1 MKELARHI
9 EVLLLEND
17 CVIVPGLGGFIAHN
31 KSAEFKDSANV
42 FCPPLRTIGFNP
54 QLTINDGLL
63 AQSYMQAYDTDF
75 PDASRKIESVVSQ
88 IKESLYKNGQAELD
102 NIGTLYYTMAG
113 VYGFEPYQ
121 SAFFSPS
128 LYGLGSFSISPL
140 SDLKPVKETVVE
152 PRIMIE
158 TVPAATNDYEGSKQK
173 TNQRHIIKH
182 MVEHAVGIAAAII
195 LFFILSVPVENTYL
209 DNSSYASLGAE
220 TMLDAI
226 RGKSMT
232 TASLEASNNSSVE
245 LLTSDIEQ
253 SNITSRRNNVNT
265 LRPVA
270 VRNVKVEKVES
281 ESQKEVKVSPIAVK
295 KEKTKPEV
303 VKAETK
309 KSKEVQSNSTQN
321 KGLFIIVAS
330 LQTMQDAEKELDKFK
345 KQGYD
350 EATILTSDNRFRIA
364 LYRYTDKSKAYEKI
378 NELRKDEQFKTA
390 WLLNKS
396 K

>member
-31 KSAEFKDSANV
+31 KAAEFKDSANV
-42 FCPPLRTIGFNP
+42 FCPPVRTIGFNP
-54 QLTINDGLL
+54 QLIINDGLL

-88 IKESLYKNGQAELD
+88 IKDSLYKNGQAELE

-121 SAFFSPS
+121 NAFFSPS

-140 SDLKPVKETVVE
+140 SELKSVKETTVE

-158 TVPAATNDYEGSKQK
+158 TVSSCEEDRKEKAK
-173 TNQRHIIKH
+173 QRHIIKR
-182 MVEHAVGIAAAII
+182 MAEHAVGIAAAVI
-195 LFFILSVPVENTYL
+195 LFFVLSVPVENTYL

-226 RGKSMT
+226 RSKSMAT
-232 TASLEASNNSSVE
+232 TSLETKDIKQNNA
-245 LLTSDIEQ
+245 T
-253 SNITSRRNNVNT
+253 NRRNNVNT

-270 VRNVKVEKVES
+270 VKSVKVEKTEPKAS
-281 ESQKEVKVSPIAVK
+281 KEVKVLPAVAK
-295 KEKTKPEV
+295 KEVIKAES

-309 KSKEVQSNSTQN
+309 STKEVQKSKSSQN
-321 KGLFIIVAS
+321 KGMFIIVAS
-330 LQTMQDAEKELDKFK
+330 LPTMQDAEKELAKFK
-345 KQGYD
+345 KQGYE
-350 EATILTSDNRFRIA
+350 EATILTSDNRYRIA
-364 LYRYTDKSKAYEKI
+364 LYSYTDKSKAYEKI

>member
-31 KSAEFKDSANV
+31 KAAEFKDSANV
-42 FCPPLRTIGFNP
+42 FCPPVRTIGFNP
-54 QLTINDGLL
+54 QLIINDGLL

-88 IKESLYKNGQAELD
+88 IKDSLYKNGQAELE

-121 SAFFSPS
+121 NAFFSPS

-140 SDLKPVKETVVE
+140 SELKPVKETTVE

-158 TVPAATNDYEGSKQK
+158 TVSSCEEDRKEKAK
-173 TNQRHIIKH
+173 QRHIIKR
-182 MVEHAVGIAAAII
+182 MAEHAVGIAAAVI
-195 LFFILSVPVENTYL
+195 LFFVLSVPVENTYL

-226 RGKSMT
+226 RSKSMAT
-232 TASLEASNNSSVE
+232 TSLETKDIKQNNV
-245 LLTSDIEQ
+245 T
-253 SNITSRRNNVNT
+253 NRRNNVNT

-270 VRNVKVEKVES
+270 VKSVKVEKAEPKAS
-281 ESQKEVKVSPIAVK
+281 KEVKVLPAVAK
-295 KEKTKPEV
+295 KEVIKAES

-309 KSKEVQSNSTQN
+309 STKEVQKSKSSQN
-321 KGLFIIVAS
+321 KGMFIIVAS
-330 LQTMQDAEKELDKFK
+330 LPTMQDAEKELAKFK
-345 KQGYD
+345 KQGYE
-350 EATILTSDNRFRIA
+350 EATILTSDNRYRIA
-364 LYRYTDKSKAYEKI
+364 LYRYTDKAKAYEKI

>member
-31 KSAEFKDSANV
+31 KAAEFKDSANV
-42 FCPPLRTIGFNP
+42 FCPPVRTIGFNP
-54 QLTINDGLL
+54 QLIINDGLL

-88 IKESLYKNGQAELD
+88 IKDSLYKNGQAELE

-121 SAFFSPS
+121 NAFFSPS

-140 SDLKPVKETVVE
+140 SELKPVKETTVE
-152 PRIMIE
+152 PRIIIE
-158 TVPAATNDYEGSKQK
+158 TVPSCEEDSKEK
-173 TNQRHIIKH
+173 AKQRHIIKR
-182 MVEHAVGIAAAII
+182 MAEHAVGIAAAVI
-195 LFFILSVPVENTYL
+195 LFFVLSVPVENTYL

-226 RGKSMT
+226 RSKSMAT
-232 TASLEASNNSSVE
+232 TSLETKDIKQNNA
-245 LLTSDIEQ
+245 T
-253 SNITSRRNNVNT
+253 NRRNNVNT

-270 VRNVKVEKVES
+270 VKSVKVEKAEPKAS
-281 ESQKEVKVSPIAVK
+281 KEVKALPAVAK
-295 KEKTKPEV
+295 KEVVKTEA

-309 KSKEVQSNSTQN
+309 GTKEVQKSNSAQN
-321 KGLFIIVAS
+321 KGLFVIVSS
-330 LQTMQDAEKELDKFK
+330 LQTMQDAEKELAKFK
-345 KQGYD
+345 KQGYE
-350 EATILTSDNRFRIA
+350 EATILTSDNRYRIA
-364 LYRYTDKSKAYEKI
+364 LYRYTDKAKAYEKI

>member
-31 KSAEFKDSANV
+31 KAAEFKDSANV
-42 FCPPLRTIGFNP
+42 FCPPVRTIGFNP
-54 QLTINDGLL
+54 QLIINDGLL

-88 IKESLYKNGQAELD
+88 IKDSLYKNGQAELE

-121 SAFFSPS
+121 NAFFSPS

-140 SDLKPVKETVVE
+140 SELKPVKETTVE

-158 TVPAATNDYEGSKQK
+158 TVSSCEEDRKEKAK
-173 TNQRHIIKH
+173 QRHIIKR
-182 MVEHAVGIAAAII
+182 MAEHAVGIAAAVI
-195 LFFILSVPVENTYL
+195 LFFVLSVPVENTYL

-226 RGKSMT
+226 RSKSMAT
-232 TASLEASNNSSVE
+232 TSLETKDIKQNNA
-245 LLTSDIEQ
+245 T
-253 SNITSRRNNVNT
+253 NRRNNVNT

-270 VRNVKVEKVES
+270 VKSVKVEKAEPKAS
-281 ESQKEVKVSPIAVK
+281 KEVKALPAVAK
-295 KEKTKPEV
+295 KEVIKAES

-309 KSKEVQSNSTQN
+309 STKEVQKSNTVQN
-321 KGLFIIVAS
+321 KGLFVIVAS
-330 LQTMQDAEKELDKFK
+330 LQTMQDAEKELAKFK
-345 KQGYD
+345 KQGYN
-350 EATILTSDNRFRIA
+350 EATILASDNRYRIA
-364 LYRYTDKSKAYEKI
+364 LYRYTDKAKAYEKI

>member
-31 KSAEFKDSANV
+31 KAAEFKDSANV
-42 FCPPLRTIGFNP
+42 FCPPVRTIGFNP
-54 QLTINDGLL
+54 QLIINDGLL

-88 IKESLYKNGQAELD
+88 IKDSLYKNGQAELE

-121 SAFFSPS
+121 NAFFSPS

-140 SDLKPVKETVVE
+140 SELKPVKETTVE

-158 TVPAATNDYEGSKQK
+158 TVSSCEEDRKEKAK
-173 TNQRHIIKH
+173 QRHIIKR
-182 MVEHAVGIAAAII
+182 MAEHAVGIAAAVI
-195 LFFILSVPVENTYL
+195 LFFVLSVPVENTYL

-226 RGKSMT
+226 RSKSMAT
-232 TASLEASNNSSVE
+232 TSLETKDIKQNNA
-245 LLTSDIEQ
+245 T
-253 SNITSRRNNVNT
+253 NRRNNVNT

-270 VRNVKVEKVES
+270 VKSVKVEKAEPKAS
-281 ESQKEVKVSPIAVK
+281 KEVKALPAVAK
-295 KEKTKPEV
+295 KEVVKTEA

-309 KSKEVQSNSTQN
+309 GTKEVQKSNSAQN
-321 KGLFIIVAS
+321 KGLFVIVSS
-330 LQTMQDAEKELDKFK
+330 LPTMQDAEKELAKFK
-345 KQGYD
+345 KQGYE
-350 EATILTSDNRFRIA
+350 EATILTSDNRYRIA
-364 LYRYTDKSKAYEKI
+364 LYSYTDKSKAYEKI

>member
-31 KSAEFKDSANV
+31 KAAEFKDSANV
-42 FCPPLRTIGFNP
+42 FCPPVRTIGFNP
-54 QLTINDGLL
+54 QLIINDGLL

-88 IKESLYKNGQAELD
+88 IKDSLYKNGQAELE

-121 SAFFSPS
+121 NAFFSPS

-140 SDLKPVKETVVE
+140 SELKPVKETTVE
-152 PRIMIE
+152 PRIIIE
-158 TVPAATNDYEGSKQK
+158 TVPSCEEDSKEK
-173 TNQRHIIKH
+173 AKQRHIIKR
-182 MVEHAVGIAAAII
+182 MAEHAVGIAAAVI
-195 LFFILSVPVENTYL
+195 LFFVLSVPVENTYL

-226 RGKSMT
+226 RSKSMAT
-232 TASLEASNNSSVE
+232 TSLETKDIKQNNA
-245 LLTSDIEQ
+245 T
-253 SNITSRRNNVNT
+253 NRRNNVNT

-270 VRNVKVEKVES
+270 VKSVKVEKAEPKAS
-281 ESQKEVKVSPIAVK
+281 KEVKALPAVAK
-295 KEKTKPEV
+295 KEVVKTEA

-309 KSKEVQSNSTQN
+309 GTKEVQKSNSAQN
-321 KGLFIIVAS
+321 NGLFVIVSS
-330 LQTMQDAEKELDKFK
+330 LQTMQDAEKELAKFK
-345 KQGYD
+345 KQGYE
-350 EATILTSDNRFRIA
+350 EATILTSDNRYRIA
-364 LYRYTDKSKAYEKI
+364 LYRYTDKAKAYEKI

>member
-31 KSAEFKDSANV
+31 KAAEFKDSANV
-42 FCPPLRTIGFNP
+42 FCPPVRTIGFNP
-54 QLTINDGLL
+54 QLIINDGLL

-88 IKESLYKNGQAELD
+88 IKDSLYKNGQAELE

-121 SAFFSPS
+121 NAFFSPS

-140 SDLKPVKETVVE
+140 SELKPVKETAVE

-158 TVPAATNDYEGSKQK
+158 TVPSCEEDRKEKAK
-173 TNQRHIIKH
+173 QRHIIKR
-182 MVEHAVGIAAAII
+182 MAEHAVGIAAAVI
-195 LFFILSVPVENTYL
+195 LFFVLSVPVENTYL

-226 RGKSMT
+226 RSKSMAT
-232 TASLEASNNSSVE
+232 TSLETKDIKQNNA
-245 LLTSDIEQ
+245 T
-253 SNITSRRNNVNT
+253 NRRNNVNT

-270 VRNVKVEKVES
+270 VKSVKVEKAEPKAS
-281 ESQKEVKVSPIAVK
+281 KEVKALPAVAK
-295 KEKTKPEV
+295 KEVIKAES

-309 KSKEVQSNSTQN
+309 NTKEVQKSNSSQN
-321 KGLFIIVAS
+321 KGMFIIVAS
-330 LQTMQDAEKELDKFK
+330 LPTMQDAEKELAKFK
-345 KQGYD
+345 KQGYE
-350 EATILTSDNRFRIA
+350 EATILTSDNRYRIA
-364 LYRYTDKSKAYEKI
+364 LYRYTDKAKAYEKI

>member
-1 MKELARHI
+1 MKELSRHI

-31 KSAEFKDSANV
+31 KAAEFKDSANI

-63 AQSYMQAYDTDF
+63 AQSYMQSYDTDF

-88 IKESLYKNGQAELD
+88 IKDSLYKNGQAELD

-113 VYGFEPYQ
+113 TYGFEPYGN
-121 SAFFSPS
+121 AFFSPS

-140 SDLKPVKETVVE
+140 SELASVKETAAE
-152 PRIMIE
+152 QRIVIE
-158 TVPAATNDYEGSKQK
+158 TMSSSVESPKEKNKQ
-173 TNQRHIIKH
+173 HIIKR
-182 MVEHAVGIAAAII
+182 MAEHAIGIAAAII
-195 LFFILSVPVENTYL
+195 LFFVLSVPVENTYL

-226 RGKSMT
+226 RSKSLATSSPDKAGNAEDMQQ
-232 TASLEASNNSSVE
+232 TATA
-245 LLTSDIEQ
+245 D
-253 SNITSRRNNVNT
+253 RRNNVNT

-270 VRNVKVEKVES
+270 VKTVKVEKA
-281 ESQKEVKVSPIAVK
+281 VKAEPAIVK
-295 KEKTKPEV
+295 KEMTAEA
-303 VKAETK
+303 VKEQPKATVK
-309 KSKEVQSNSTQN
+309 KEAKEAKAVQKSNTAGD

-330 LQTMQDAEKELDKFK
+330 LQTMQDAEKELAKFK
-345 KQGYD
+345 KQGYND
-350 EATILTSDNRFRIA
+350 AKILTSDNRFRIA
-364 LYRYTDKSKAYEKI
+364 LYSYTDKSQAYNKI
-378 NELRKDEQFKTA
+378 NELRKEEQFKTA

>member
-31 KSAEFKDSANV
+31 KAAEFKDSANV
-42 FCPPLRTIGFNP
+42 FCPPVRTIGFNP
-54 QLTINDGLL
+54 QLIINDGLL

-88 IKESLYKNGQAELD
+88 IKDSLYKNGQAELE

-121 SAFFSPS
+121 NAFFSPS

-140 SDLKPVKETVVE
+140 SELKPVKETAVE
-152 PRIMIE
+152 PRIIIE
-158 TVPAATNDYEGSKQK
+158 TVPSSEEDSKEK
-173 TNQRHIIKH
+173 AKQRHIIKR
-182 MVEHAVGIAAAII
+182 MAEHAVGIAAAVI
-195 LFFILSVPVENTYL
+195 LFFVLSVPVENTYL

-226 RGKSMT
+226 RSKSMAT
-232 TASLEASNNSSVE
+232 TSLETKDIKQNNA
-245 LLTSDIEQ
+245 T
-253 SNITSRRNNVNT
+253 NRRNNVNT

-270 VRNVKVEKVES
+270 VKSVKVEKAEPKAS
-281 ESQKEVKVSPIAVK
+281 KEVKALPAVAK
-295 KEKTKPEV
+295 KEVIKAES

-309 KSKEVQSNSTQN
+309 STKEVQKSNSSQN
-321 KGLFIIVAS
+321 KGMFIIVAS
-330 LQTMQDAEKELDKFK
+330 LPTMQDAEKELAKFK
-345 KQGYD
+345 KQGYE
-350 EATILTSDNRFRIA
+350 EATILTSDNRYRIA
-364 LYRYTDKSKAYEKI
+364 LYSYTDKSKAYEKI

>member
-31 KSAEFKDSANV
+31 KAAEFKDSANV
-42 FCPPLRTIGFNP
+42 FCPPVRTIGFNP
-54 QLTINDGLL
+54 QLIINDGLL

-88 IKESLYKNGQAELD
+88 IKDSLYKNGQAELE

-121 SAFFSPS
+121 NAFFSPS

-140 SDLKPVKETVVE
+140 SELKPVKETAVE

-158 TVPAATNDYEGSKQK
+158 TVPSCEEDRKEKAK
-173 TNQRHIIKH
+173 QRHIIKR
-182 MVEHAVGIAAAII
+182 MAEHAVGIAAAVI
-195 LFFILSVPVENTYL
+195 LFFVLSVPVENTYL

-226 RGKSMT
+226 RSKSMAT
-232 TASLEASNNSSVE
+232 TSLETKDIKQNNA
-245 LLTSDIEQ
+245 T
-253 SNITSRRNNVNT
+253 NRRNNVNT

-270 VRNVKVEKVES
+270 VKSVKVEKAEPKAS
-281 ESQKEVKVSPIAVK
+281 KEVKASPAVAK
-295 KEKTKPEV
+295 KEVVKTKA
-303 VKAETK
+303 VKAETNGT
-309 KSKEVQSNSTQN
+309 KEVQKSNTVQN
-321 KGLFIIVAS
+321 KGLFVIVSS
-330 LQTMQDAEKELDKFK
+330 LQTMQDAEKELAKFK
-345 KQGYD
+345 KQGYE
-350 EATILTSDNRFRIA
+350 EATILTSDNRYRIA
-364 LYRYTDKSKAYEKI
+364 LYRYTDKAKAYEKI

>member
-31 KSAEFKDSANV
+31 KAAEFKDSANV
-42 FCPPLRTIGFNP
+42 FCPPVRTIGFNP
-54 QLTINDGLL
+54 QLIINDGLL

-88 IKESLYKNGQAELD
+88 IKDSLYKNGQAELE

-121 SAFFSPS
+121 NAFFSPS

-140 SDLKPVKETVVE
+140 SELKPVKETIVE
-152 PRIMIE
+152 PRVMIE
-158 TVPAATNDYEGSKQK
+158 TVPSSDEERKAKAK
-173 TNQRHIIKH
+173 QRHIIKR
-182 MVEHAVGIAAAII
+182 MAEHAVGIAAAVI
-195 LFFILSVPVENTYL
+195 LFFVLSVPVENTYL

-226 RGKSMT
+226 RSKSMA
-232 TASLEASNNSSVE
+232 TASLETKDIKQNN
-245 LLTSDIEQ
+245 TQ
-253 SNITSRRNNVNT
+253 NIRNNVNT

-270 VRNVKVEKVES
+270 VKSVKVEKAEPKTS
-281 ESQKEVKVSPIAVK
+281 KEVKASPAAVK
-295 KEKTKPEV
+295 KETVKTEAVKTET

-309 KSKEVQSNSTQN
+309 STKEVQKSNTVQN
-321 KGLFIIVAS
+321 KGLFVIVAS
-330 LQTMQDAEKELDKFK
+330 LQTMQDAEKELAKFK
-345 KQGYD
+345 KQGYN
-350 EATILTSDNRFRIA
+350 EATILASDNRYRIA
-364 LYRYTDKSKAYEKI
+364 MYRFTDKSKAYEKI
-378 NELRKDEQFKTA
+378 NELRKDEHFKTA

>member
-31 KSAEFKDSANV
+31 KAAEFKDSANV
-42 FCPPLRTIGFNP
+42 FCPPVRTIGFNP
-54 QLTINDGLL
+54 QLIINDGLL

-88 IKESLYKNGQAELD
+88 IKDSLYKNGQAELE

-121 SAFFSPS
+121 NAFFSPS

-140 SDLKPVKETVVE
+140 SELKPVKETTVE

-158 TVPAATNDYEGSKQK
+158 TVSSCEEDRKEKAK
-173 TNQRHIIKH
+173 QRHIIKR
-182 MVEHAVGIAAAII
+182 MAEHAVGIAAAVI
-195 LFFILSVPVENTYL
+195 LFFVLSVPVENTYL

-226 RGKSMT
+226 RSKSMAT
-232 TASLEASNNSSVE
+232 TSLETKDIKQNNA
-245 LLTSDIEQ
+245 T
-253 SNITSRRNNVNT
+253 NRRNNVNT

-270 VRNVKVEKVES
+270 VKSVKVEKAEPKAS
-281 ESQKEVKVSPIAVK
+281 KEVKALPAVAK
-295 KEKTKPEV
+295 KEVVKTEA

-309 KSKEVQSNSTQN
+309 GTKEVQKSNTVQN
-321 KGLFIIVAS
+321 KGLFVIVAS
-330 LQTMQDAEKELDKFK
+330 LQTMQDAEKELAKFK
-345 KQGYD
+345 KQGYE
-350 EATILTSDNRFRIA
+350 EATILTSDNRYRIA
-364 LYRYTDKSKAYEKI
+364 LYRYTDKAKAYEKI

>member
-1 MKELARHI
+1 MKELSRHI

-17 CVIVPGLGGFIAHN
+17 CVIVPSLGGFIAHN
-31 KSAEFKDSANV
+31 KAAEFKDSANI

-63 AQSYMQAYDTDF
+63 AQSYMQSYDTDF

-88 IKESLYKNGQAELD
+88 IKDSLYKNGQAELD

-113 VYGFEPYQ
+113 TYGFEPYGN
-121 SAFFSPS
+121 AFFSPS

-140 SDLKPVKETVVE
+140 SELASVKETAAE
-152 PRIMIE
+152 QRIVIE
-158 TVPAATNDYEGSKQK
+158 TVPSSVESPKEKNKQ
-173 TNQRHIIKH
+173 QHIIKR
-182 MVEHAVGIAAAII
+182 MAEHAIGIAAAII
-195 LFFILSVPVENTYL
+195 LFFVLSVPVENTYL

-226 RGKSMT
+226 RSKSLATSSPDKAENAKDMQQ
-232 TASLEASNNSSVE
+232 TATAG
-245 LLTSDIEQ
+245 
-253 SNITSRRNNVNT
+253 RRNNVNT

-270 VRNVKVEKVES
+270 VKTVKVEKA
-281 ESQKEVKVSPIAVK
+281 VKAEPAVVK
-295 KEKTKPEV
+295 KEKTAEA
-303 VKAETK
+303 VKEQPKATVK
-309 KSKEVQSNSTQN
+309 KEAKAAKEVQKSNTAGD

-330 LQTMQDAEKELDKFK
+330 LQTMQDAEKELAKFK
-345 KQGYD
+345 KQGYND
-350 EATILTSDNRFRIA
+350 AKILTSDNRFRIA
-364 LYRYTDKSKAYEKI
+364 LYSYTDKSQAYNKI
-378 NELRKDEQFKTA
+378 NELKKDEQFKTA

>member
-31 KSAEFKDSANV
+31 KAAEFKDSANV
-42 FCPPLRTIGFNP
+42 FCPPVRTIGFNP
-54 QLTINDGLL
+54 QLIINDGLL

-88 IKESLYKNGQAELD
+88 IKDSLYKNGQAELE

-121 SAFFSPS
+121 NAFFSPS

-140 SDLKPVKETVVE
+140 SELKPVKETAVE

-158 TVPAATNDYEGSKQK
+158 TVPSSEEDRKEKAK
-173 TNQRHIIKH
+173 QRHIIKR
-182 MVEHAVGIAAAII
+182 MAEHAVGIAAAVI
-195 LFFILSVPVENTYL
+195 LFFVLSVPVENTYL

-226 RGKSMT
+226 RSKSMAT
-232 TASLEASNNSSVE
+232 TSLETKDIKQNNA
-245 LLTSDIEQ
+245 T
-253 SNITSRRNNVNT
+253 NRRNNVNT

-270 VRNVKVEKVES
+270 VKSVKVEKAEPKAS
-281 ESQKEVKVSPIAVK
+281 KEVKALPAVAK
-295 KEKTKPEV
+295 KEVVKTEA

-309 KSKEVQSNSTQN
+309 TKEVQKSNSAQN
-321 KGLFIIVAS
+321 KGLFVIVSS
-330 LQTMQDAEKELDKFK
+330 LQTMQDAEKELAKFK
-345 KQGYD
+345 KQGYE
-350 EATILTSDNRFRIA
+350 EATILTSDNRYRIA
-364 LYRYTDKSKAYEKI
+364 LYRYTDKAKAYEKI

>member
-31 KSAEFKDSANV
+31 KAAEFKDSANV
-42 FCPPLRTIGFNP
+42 FCPPVRTIGFNP
-54 QLTINDGLL
+54 QLIINDGLL

-88 IKESLYKNGQAELD
+88 IKDSLYKNGQAELE

-121 SAFFSPS
+121 NAFFSPS

-140 SDLKPVKETVVE
+140 SELKPVKETIVE

-158 TVPAATNDYEGSKQK
+158 TVPSSDEDRKAKAK
-173 TNQRHIIKH
+173 QRHIIKR
-182 MVEHAVGIAAAII
+182 MAEHAVGVAAAVI
-195 LFFILSVPVENTYL
+195 LFFVLSVPVENTYL

-226 RGKSMT
+226 RSKSMA
-232 TASLEASNNSSVE
+232 TASLETTDIKQNNA
-245 LLTSDIEQ
+245 T
-253 SNITSRRNNVNT
+253 NRRNNVNT

-270 VRNVKVEKVES
+270 VKSVKVEKAEPEVS
-281 ESQKEVKVSPIAVK
+281 KEIKASPAVVK
-295 KEKTKPEV
+295 KETVKTEA

-309 KSKEVQSNSTQN
+309 STKEVQKSNYALN
-321 KGLFIIVAS
+321 KGLFVIVAS
-330 LQTMQDAEKELDKFK
+330 LQTMQDAEKELAKFK
-345 KQGYD
+345 KQGYE
-350 EATILTSDNRFRIA
+350 EATILTSDNRYRIA

-390 WLLNKS
+390 WLLLNKS

>member
-31 KSAEFKDSANV
+31 KAAEFKDSANV
-42 FCPPLRTIGFNP
+42 FCPPVRTIGFNP
-54 QLTINDGLL
+54 QLIINDGLL

-88 IKESLYKNGQAELD
+88 IKDSLYKNGQAELE

-121 SAFFSPS
+121 NAFFSPS

-140 SDLKPVKETVVE
+140 SELKPVKETTVE

-158 TVPAATNDYEGSKQK
+158 TVPSSEEDRKEKAK
-173 TNQRHIIKH
+173 QRHIIKR
-182 MVEHAVGIAAAII
+182 MAEHAVGIAAAVI
-195 LFFILSVPVENTYL
+195 LFFVLSVPVENTYL

-226 RGKSMT
+226 RSKSMAT
-232 TASLEASNNSSVE
+232 TSLETKDIKQNNA
-245 LLTSDIEQ
+245 T
-253 SNITSRRNNVNT
+253 NRRNNVNT

-270 VRNVKVEKVES
+270 VKSVKVEKAEPKAS
-281 ESQKEVKVSPIAVK
+281 KEVKASPAVAK
-295 KEKTKPEV
+295 KEVVKTEA

-309 KSKEVQSNSTQN
+309 GTKEVQKSNSAQN
-321 KGLFIIVAS
+321 KGLFVIVSS
-330 LQTMQDAEKELDKFK
+330 LQTMQDAEKELAKFK
-345 KQGYD
+345 KQGYE
-350 EATILTSDNRFRIA
+350 EATILTSDNRYRIA
-364 LYRYTDKSKAYEKI
+364 LYRYTDKAKAYEKI
-378 NELRKDEQFKTA
+378 NELRKGEQFKTA

>member
-31 KSAEFKDSANV
+31 KAAEFKDSANV
-42 FCPPLRTIGFNP
+42 FCPPVRTIGFNP
-54 QLTINDGLL
+54 QLIINDGLL

-88 IKESLYKNGQAELD
+88 IKDSLYKNGQAELE

-121 SAFFSPS
+121 NAFFSPS

-140 SDLKPVKETVVE
+140 SELKPVKETAVE
-152 PRIMIE
+152 PRIIIE
-158 TVPAATNDYEGSKQK
+158 TVPSREEDSKEK
-173 TNQRHIIKH
+173 AKQRHIIKR
-182 MVEHAVGIAAAII
+182 MAEHAVGIAAAVI
-195 LFFILSVPVENTYL
+195 LFFVLSVPVENTYL

-226 RGKSMT
+226 RSKSMAT
-232 TASLEASNNSSVE
+232 TSLKTKDIKQNNA
-245 LLTSDIEQ
+245 T
-253 SNITSRRNNVNT
+253 NRRNNVNT

-270 VRNVKVEKVES
+270 VKSVKVEKAEPKAS
-281 ESQKEVKVSPIAVK
+281 KEVKALPAVAK
-295 KEKTKPEV
+295 KEVVKTEA

-309 KSKEVQSNSTQN
+309 GTKEVQKSNSAQN
-321 KGLFIIVAS
+321 KGLFVIVSS
-330 LQTMQDAEKELDKFK
+330 LQTMQDAEKELAKFK
-345 KQGYD
+345 KQGYE
-350 EATILTSDNRFRIA
+350 EATILTSDNRYRIA

>member
-31 KSAEFKDSANV
+31 KAAEFKDSANV
-42 FCPPLRTIGFNP
+42 FCPPVRTIGFNP
-54 QLTINDGLL
+54 QLIINDGLL

-88 IKESLYKNGQAELD
+88 IKDSLYKNGQAELE

-121 SAFFSPS
+121 NAFFSPS

-140 SDLKPVKETVVE
+140 SELKPVKETAVE

-158 TVPAATNDYEGSKQK
+158 TVSSCEEDRKEKAK
-173 TNQRHIIKH
+173 QRHIIKR
-182 MVEHAVGIAAAII
+182 MAEHAVGIAAAVI
-195 LFFILSVPVENTYL
+195 LFFVLSVPVENTYL

-226 RGKSMT
+226 RSKSMAT
-232 TASLEASNNSSVE
+232 TSLETKDIKQNNA
-245 LLTSDIEQ
+245 T
-253 SNITSRRNNVNT
+253 NRRNNVNT

-270 VRNVKVEKVES
+270 VKSVKVEKAEPKAS
-281 ESQKEVKVSPIAVK
+281 KEVKVLPAVAK
-295 KEKTKPEV
+295 KEVIKAES

-309 KSKEVQSNSTQN
+309 STKEVQKSKSSQN
-321 KGLFIIVAS
+321 KGMFIIVAS
-330 LQTMQDAEKELDKFK
+330 LPTMQDAEKELAKFK
-345 KQGYD
+345 KQGYN
-350 EATILTSDNRFRIA
+350 EATILTSDNRYRIA

>member
-31 KSAEFKDSANV
+31 KAAEFKDSANV
-42 FCPPLRTIGFNP
+42 FCPPVRTIGFNP
-54 QLTINDGLL
+54 QLIINDGLL

-88 IKESLYKNGQAELD
+88 IKDSLYKNGQAELE

-121 SAFFSPS
+121 NAFFSPS

-140 SDLKPVKETVVE
+140 SELKPVKETTVE

-158 TVPAATNDYEGSKQK
+158 TVSSCEEDRKEKAK
-173 TNQRHIIKH
+173 QRHIIKR
-182 MVEHAVGIAAAII
+182 MAEHAVGIAAAVI
-195 LFFILSVPVENTYL
+195 LFFVLSVPVENTYL

-226 RGKSMT
+226 RSKSMAT
-232 TASLEASNNSSVE
+232 TSLETKDIKQNNA
-245 LLTSDIEQ
+245 T
-253 SNITSRRNNVNT
+253 NRRNNVNT

-270 VRNVKVEKVES
+270 VKSVKVEKAEPKAS
-281 ESQKEVKVSPIAVK
+281 KEVKVLPAVAK
-295 KEKTKPEV
+295 KEVIKAES

-309 KSKEVQSNSTQN
+309 STKEVQKSKSSQN
-321 KGLFIIVAS
+321 KGMFIIVAS
-330 LQTMQDAEKELDKFK
+330 LPTMQDAEKELAKFK
-345 KQGYD
+345 KQGYE
-350 EATILTSDNRFRIA
+350 EATILTSDNRYRIA
-364 LYRYTDKSKAYEKI
+364 LYSYTDKSQAYEKI

>member
-31 KSAEFKDSANV
+31 KAAEFKDSANV
-42 FCPPLRTIGFNP
+42 FCPPVRTIGFNP
-54 QLTINDGLL
+54 QLIINDGLL

-88 IKESLYKNGQAELD
+88 IKDSLYKNGQAELE

-121 SAFFSPS
+121 NAFFSPS

-140 SDLKPVKETVVE
+140 SELKPVKETAVE

-158 TVPAATNDYEGSKQK
+158 TVPSSEEDRKEKAK
-173 TNQRHIIKH
+173 QRHIIKR
-182 MVEHAVGIAAAII
+182 MAEHAVGIAAAVI
-195 LFFILSVPVENTYL
+195 LFFVLSVPVENTYL

-226 RGKSMT
+226 RSKSMAT
-232 TASLEASNNSSVE
+232 TSLETKDIKQNNA
-245 LLTSDIEQ
+245 T
-253 SNITSRRNNVNT
+253 NRRNNVNT

-270 VRNVKVEKVES
+270 VKSVKVEKAEPKAS
-281 ESQKEVKVSPIAVK
+281 KEVKALPAVAK
-295 KEKTKPEV
+295 KEVVKTEA

-309 KSKEVQSNSTQN
+309 GTKEVQKSNSAQN
-321 KGLFIIVAS
+321 NGLFVIVSS
-330 LQTMQDAEKELDKFK
+330 LQTMQDAEKELAKFK
-345 KQGYD
+345 KQGYE
-350 EATILTSDNRFRIA
+350 EATILTSDNRYRIA
-364 LYRYTDKSKAYEKI
+364 LYRYTDKAKAYEKI

>member
-31 KSAEFKDSANV
+31 KAAEFKDFANV
-42 FCPPLRTIGFNP
+42 FCPPVRTIGFNP
-54 QLTINDGLL
+54 QLIINDGLL

-88 IKESLYKNGQAELD
+88 IKDSLYKNGQAELE

-121 SAFFSPS
+121 NAFFSPS

-140 SDLKPVKETVVE
+140 SELKPVKETTVE
-152 PRIMIE
+152 PHIMIE
-158 TVPAATNDYEGSKQK
+158 TVSSCEEDRKEKAK
-173 TNQRHIIKH
+173 QRHIIKR
-182 MVEHAVGIAAAII
+182 MAEHAVGIAAAVI
-195 LFFILSVPVENTYL
+195 LFFVLSVPVENTYL

-226 RGKSMT
+226 RSKSMAT
-232 TASLEASNNSSVE
+232 TSLETKDIKQNNA
-245 LLTSDIEQ
+245 T
-253 SNITSRRNNVNT
+253 NRRNNVNT

-270 VRNVKVEKVES
+270 VKSVKVEKAEPKAS
-281 ESQKEVKVSPIAVK
+281 KEVKVLPAVAK
-295 KEKTKPEV
+295 KEVVKTEA

-309 KSKEVQSNSTQN
+309 GTKEVQKSNSAQN
-321 KGLFIIVAS
+321 KGLFVIVSS
-330 LQTMQDAEKELDKFK
+330 LQTMQDAEKELAKFK
-345 KQGYD
+345 KQGYE
-350 EATILTSDNRFRIA
+350 EATILTSDNRYRIA
-364 LYRYTDKSKAYEKI
+364 LYRYTDKAKAYEKI

>member
-1 MKELARHI
+1 MKELSKHI

-31 KSAEFKDSANV
+31 KAAEFKDSANV
-42 FCPPLRTIGFNP
+42 FCPPSRTIGFNP

-63 AQSYMQAYDTDF
+63 VQSYMQTYDTDF
-75 PDASRKIESVVSQ
+75 PDATRKIEGVVSQ

-113 VYGFEPYQ
+113 MYGFEPCQ
-121 SAFFSPS
+121 NAFFSPS
-128 LYGLGSFSISPL
+128 MYGLGSFSISPL
-140 SDLKPVKETVVE
+140 SELKPVKGTIVE
-152 PRIMIE
+152 PRITIE
-158 TVPAATNDYEGSKQK
+158 TVPSSDEYRKGKSK
-173 TNQRHIIKH
+173 QRHIIKR
-182 MVEHAVGIAAAII
+182 MAEHAVGIAAAVI
-195 LFFILSVPVENTYL
+195 LFFVLSVPVENTYL

-226 RGKSMT
+226 RSKSMA
-232 TASLEASNNSSVE
+232 TASLETTNIRQNN
-245 LLTSDIEQ
+245 TQ
-253 SNITSRRNNVNT
+253 NRRNNVNT

-270 VRNVKVEKVES
+270 VKSVKVEKAES
-281 ESQKEVKVSPIAVK
+281 ETSKEVKASPAVVK
-295 KEKTKPEV
+295 KETVKTEA

-309 KSKEVQSNSTQN
+309 STKEVQKSNTVQN
-321 KGLFIIVAS
+321 KGLFVIVAS
-330 LQTMQDAEKELDKFK
+330 LQTMQDAEKELAKFK
-345 KQGYD
+345 KQGYN
-350 EATILTSDNRFRIA
+350 EATILASDNRYRIA
-364 LYRYTDKSKAYEKI
+364 LYRFTDKSKAYEKI

>member
-31 KSAEFKDSANV
+31 KAAEFKDSANV
-42 FCPPLRTIGFNP
+42 FCPPVRTIGFNP
-54 QLTINDGLL
+54 QLIINDGLL

-88 IKESLYKNGQAELD
+88 IKDSLYKNGQAELE

-121 SAFFSPS
+121 NAFFSPS

-140 SDLKPVKETVVE
+140 SELKPVKETTVE

-158 TVPAATNDYEGSKQK
+158 TVSSCEEDRKEKAK
-173 TNQRHIIKH
+173 QRHIIKR
-182 MVEHAVGIAAAII
+182 MAEHAVGIAAAVI
-195 LFFILSVPVENTYL
+195 LFFVLSVPVENTYL

-226 RGKSMT
+226 RSKSMAT
-232 TASLEASNNSSVE
+232 TSLETKDIKQNNA
-245 LLTSDIEQ
+245 T
-253 SNITSRRNNVNT
+253 NRRNNVNT

-270 VRNVKVEKVES
+270 VKSVKVEKAEPKAS
-281 ESQKEVKVSPIAVK
+281 KEVKASPAVAK
-295 KEKTKPEV
+295 KEVIKAES

-309 KSKEVQSNSTQN
+309 STKEIQKSKSSQN
-321 KGLFIIVAS
+321 KGMFIIVAS
-330 LQTMQDAEKELDKFK
+330 LQTMQDAEKELAKFK
-345 KQGYD
+345 KQGYN
-350 EATILTSDNRFRIA
+350 EATILASDNRYRIA
-364 LYRYTDKSKAYEKI
+364 LYRFTDKSKAYEKI

>member
-31 KSAEFKDSANV
+31 KAAEFKDSANV
-42 FCPPLRTIGFNP
+42 FCPPVRTIGFNP
-54 QLTINDGLL
+54 QLIINDGLL

-88 IKESLYKNGQAELD
+88 IKDSLYKNGQAELE

-121 SAFFSPS
+121 NAFFSPS

-140 SDLKPVKETVVE
+140 SELKPVKETAVE

-158 TVPAATNDYEGSKQK
+158 TVPSCEEDIKEKAK
-173 TNQRHIIKH
+173 QRHIIKR
-182 MVEHAVGIAAAII
+182 MAEHAVGIAAAVI
-195 LFFILSVPVENTYL
+195 LFFVLSVPVENTYL

-226 RGKSMT
+226 RSKSMAT
-232 TASLEASNNSSVE
+232 TSLETKDIKQNNA
-245 LLTSDIEQ
+245 T
-253 SNITSRRNNVNT
+253 NRRNNVNT

-270 VRNVKVEKVES
+270 VKSVKVEKAEPKAS
-281 ESQKEVKVSPIAVK
+281 KEVKASPAIAK
-295 KEKTKPEV
+295 KEVVKTKA
-303 VKAETK
+303 VKAETNGT
-309 KSKEVQSNSTQN
+309 KEVQKSNSAQN
-321 KGLFIIVAS
+321 KGLFVIVSS
-330 LQTMQDAEKELDKFK
+330 LQTMQDAEKELAKFK
-345 KQGYD
+345 KQGYE
-350 EATILTSDNRFRIA
+350 EATILTSDNRYRIA
-364 LYRYTDKSKAYEKI
+364 LYRYTDKAKAYEKI

>member
-31 KSAEFKDSANV
+31 KAAEFKDSANV
-42 FCPPLRTIGFNP
+42 FCPPVRTIGFNP

-88 IKESLYKNGQAELD
+88 IKDSLYKNGQAELE

-121 SAFFSPS
+121 NAFFSPS

-140 SDLKPVKETVVE
+140 SELKPVKETIVE
-152 PRIMIE
+152 PRVMIK
-158 TVPAATNDYEGSKQK
+158 TVPSSDEERKAKAK
-173 TNQRHIIKH
+173 QRHIIKR
-182 MVEHAVGIAAAII
+182 MAEHAVGIAAAVI
-195 LFFILSVPVENTYL
+195 LFFVLSVPVENTYL

-226 RGKSMT
+226 RSKSMA
-232 TASLEASNNSSVE
+232 TASLETKDIKQNNK
-245 LLTSDIEQ
+245 Q
-253 SNITSRRNNVNT
+253 NIRNNVNT

-270 VRNVKVEKVES
+270 VKSVKVEKAEPKTS
-281 ESQKEVKVSPIAVK
+281 KEVKASPAAVK
-295 KEKTKPEV
+295 KETVKTETVKTEAV
-303 VKAETK
+303 KTETVKAETK
-309 KSKEVQSNSTQN
+309 STKEVQKSNTVQN
-321 KGLFIIVAS
+321 KGLFVIVAS
-330 LQTMQDAEKELDKFK
+330 LQTMQDAEKELAKFK
-345 KQGYD
+345 KQGYN
-350 EATILTSDNRFRIA
+350 EATILASDNRYRIA
-364 LYRYTDKSKAYEKI
+364 LYRFTDKSKAYEKI

>member
-31 KSAEFKDSANV
+31 KAAEFKDSANV
-42 FCPPLRTIGFNP
+42 FCPPVRTIGFNP
-54 QLTINDGLL
+54 QLIINDGLL

-88 IKESLYKNGQAELD
+88 IKDSLYKNGQAELE

-121 SAFFSPS
+121 NAFFSPS

-140 SDLKPVKETVVE
+140 SELKPVKETIVE

-158 TVPAATNDYEGSKQK
+158 TVPSSDEDRKAKAK
-173 TNQRHIIKH
+173 QRHIIKR
-182 MVEHAVGIAAAII
+182 MAEHAVGIAAAVI
-195 LFFILSVPVENTYL
+195 LFFVLSVPVENTYL

-226 RGKSMT
+226 RSKSMA
-232 TASLEASNNSSVE
+232 TASLETKDIKQNNK
-245 LLTSDIEQ
+245 Q
-253 SNITSRRNNVNT
+253 NIRNNVNT

-270 VRNVKVEKVES
+270 VKSVKIEKAEPKTS
-281 ESQKEVKVSPIAVK
+281 KEVKASPTAVK
-295 KEKTKPEV
+295 KETIKTETVKTEAV
-303 VKAETK
+303 KTETVKAETK
-309 KSKEVQSNSTQN
+309 STKEVQKSNTVQN
-321 KGLFIIVAS
+321 KGLFVIVAS
-330 LQTMQDAEKELDKFK
+330 LQTMQDAEKELAKFK
-345 KQGYD
+345 KQGYN
-350 EATILTSDNRFRIA
+350 EATILASDNRYRIA
-364 LYRYTDKSKAYEKI
+364 LYRFTDKSKAYEKI

-396 K
+396 Q

>member
-31 KSAEFKDSANV
+31 KAAEFKDSANV
-42 FCPPLRTIGFNP
+42 FCPPVRTIGFNP
-54 QLTINDGLL
+54 QLIINDGLL

-88 IKESLYKNGQAELD
+88 IKDSLYKNGQAELE

-121 SAFFSPS
+121 NAFFSPS

-140 SDLKPVKETVVE
+140 SELKPVKETTVE

-158 TVPAATNDYEGSKQK
+158 TVSSCEEDRKEKAK
-173 TNQRHIIKH
+173 QRHIIKR
-182 MVEHAVGIAAAII
+182 MAEHAVGIAAAVI
-195 LFFILSVPVENTYL
+195 LFFVLSVPVENTYL

-226 RGKSMT
+226 RSKSMAT
-232 TASLEASNNSSVE
+232 TSLETKDIKQNNA
-245 LLTSDIEQ
+245 T
-253 SNITSRRNNVNT
+253 NRRNNVNT

-270 VRNVKVEKVES
+270 VKSVKVEKAEPKAS
-281 ESQKEVKVSPIAVK
+281 KEVKVLPAVAK
-295 KEKTKPEV
+295 KEVIKAES

-309 KSKEVQSNSTQN
+309 STKEVQKSKSSQN
-321 KGLFIIVAS
+321 KGMFIIVAS
-330 LQTMQDAEKELDKFK
+330 LPTMQDAEKELAKFK
-345 KQGYD
+345 KQGYE
-350 EATILTSDNRFRIA
+350 EATILTSDNRYRIA
-364 LYRYTDKSKAYEKI
+364 LYRYTDKAKAYEKI

>member
-31 KSAEFKDSANV
+31 KAAEFKDSANV
-42 FCPPLRTIGFNP
+42 FCPPVRTIGFNP
-54 QLTINDGLL
+54 QLIINDGLL

-88 IKESLYKNGQAELD
+88 IKDSLYKNGQAELE

-121 SAFFSPS
+121 NAFFSPS

-140 SDLKPVKETVVE
+140 SELKPVKETIVE

-158 TVPAATNDYEGSKQK
+158 TVPSSDEDRKAKAK
-173 TNQRHIIKH
+173 QRHIIKR
-182 MVEHAVGIAAAII
+182 MAEHAVGVAAAVI
-195 LFFILSVPVENTYL
+195 LFFVLSVPVENTYL

-226 RGKSMT
+226 RSKSMA
-232 TASLEASNNSSVE
+232 TASLETKDIKQNNK
-245 LLTSDIEQ
+245 Q
-253 SNITSRRNNVNT
+253 NIRNNVNT

-270 VRNVKVEKVES
+270 VKSVKVEKAEPKTS
-281 ESQKEVKVSPIAVK
+281 KEVKASPTAVK
-295 KEKTKPEV
+295 KETIKTETVKTEAV
-303 VKAETK
+303 KTETVKAETK
-309 KSKEVQSNSTQN
+309 STKEVQKSNTVQN
-321 KGLFIIVAS
+321 KGLFVIVAS
-330 LQTMQDAEKELDKFK
+330 LQTMQDAEKELAKFK
-345 KQGYD
+345 KQGYN
-350 EATILTSDNRFRIA
+350 EATILTSDNRYRIA
-364 LYRYTDKSKAYEKI
+364 LYRFTDKSKAYEKI

>member
-31 KSAEFKDSANV
+31 KAAEFKDSANV
-42 FCPPLRTIGFNP
+42 FCPPVRTIGFNP
-54 QLTINDGLL
+54 QLIINDGLL

-88 IKESLYKNGQAELD
+88 IKDSLYKNGQAELE

-121 SAFFSPS
+121 NAFFSPS

-140 SDLKPVKETVVE
+140 SELKPVKETAVE
-152 PRIMIE
+152 PRIIIE
-158 TVPAATNDYEGSKQK
+158 TVPSREEDSKK
-173 TNQRHIIKH
+173 KAKQRHIIKR
-182 MVEHAVGIAAAII
+182 MAEHAVGIAAAVI
-195 LFFILSVPVENTYL
+195 LFFVLSVPVENTYL

-226 RGKSMT
+226 RSKSMAT
-232 TASLEASNNSSVE
+232 TSLETKDIKQNNA
-245 LLTSDIEQ
+245 T
-253 SNITSRRNNVNT
+253 NRRNNVNT

-270 VRNVKVEKVES
+270 VKSVKVEKAEPKAS
-281 ESQKEVKVSPIAVK
+281 KEVKALPAVAK
-295 KEKTKPEV
+295 KEVVKTEA

-309 KSKEVQSNSTQN
+309 GTKEVQKSNSAQN
-321 KGLFIIVAS
+321 KGLFVIVSS
-330 LQTMQDAEKELDKFK
+330 LQTMQDAEKELAKFK
-345 KQGYD
+345 KQGYE
-350 EATILTSDNRFRIA
+350 EATILTSDNRYRIA
-364 LYRYTDKSKAYEKI
+364 LYRYTDKAKAYEKI

>member
-31 KSAEFKDSANV
+31 KAAEFKDSANV
-42 FCPPLRTIGFNP
+42 FCPPVRTIGFNP
-54 QLTINDGLL
+54 QLIINDGLL

-88 IKESLYKNGQAELD
+88 IKDSLYKNGQAELE

-121 SAFFSPS
+121 NAFFSPS

-140 SDLKPVKETVVE
+140 SELKPVKETTVE

-158 TVPAATNDYEGSKQK
+158 TVPSCEEDIKEKAK
-173 TNQRHIIKH
+173 QRHIIKR
-182 MVEHAVGIAAAII
+182 MAEHAVGIAAAVI
-195 LFFILSVPVENTYL
+195 LFFVLSVPVENTYL

-226 RGKSMT
+226 RSKSMAT
-232 TASLEASNNSSVE
+232 TSLKTKDIKQNNA
-245 LLTSDIEQ
+245 T
-253 SNITSRRNNVNT
+253 NRRNNVNT

-270 VRNVKVEKVES
+270 VKSVKVEKAEPKAS
-281 ESQKEVKVSPIAVK
+281 KEVKALPAVAK
-295 KEKTKPEV
+295 KEVVKTEA

-309 KSKEVQSNSTQN
+309 GTKEVQKSKSSQN
-321 KGLFIIVAS
+321 KGMFIIVAS
-330 LQTMQDAEKELDKFK
+330 LPTMQDAEKELAKFK
-345 KQGYD
+345 KQGYE
-350 EATILTSDNRFRIA
+350 EATILTSDNRYRIA
-364 LYRYTDKSKAYEKI
+364 LYSYTDKSKAYEKI

>member
-31 KSAEFKDSANV
+31 KAAEFKDSANV
-42 FCPPLRTIGFNP
+42 FCPPVRTIGFNP
-54 QLTINDGLL
+54 QLIINDGLL

-88 IKESLYKNGQAELD
+88 IKDSLYKNGQAELE

-121 SAFFSPS
+121 NAFFSPS

-140 SDLKPVKETVVE
+140 SELKPVKETTVE
-152 PRIMIE
+152 PRIIIE
-158 TVPAATNDYEGSKQK
+158 TVPSREEDSKEK
-173 TNQRHIIKH
+173 AKQRHIIKR
-182 MVEHAVGIAAAII
+182 MAEHAVGIAAAVI
-195 LFFILSVPVENTYL
+195 LFFVLSVPVENTYL

-226 RGKSMT
+226 RSKSMAT
-232 TASLEASNNSSVE
+232 TSLETKDIKQNNA
-245 LLTSDIEQ
+245 T
-253 SNITSRRNNVNT
+253 NRRNNVNT

-270 VRNVKVEKVES
+270 VKSVKVEKAEPKAS
-281 ESQKEVKVSPIAVK
+281 KEVKALPAVAK
-295 KEKTKPEV
+295 KEVVKTEA

-309 KSKEVQSNSTQN
+309 GTKEVQKSNSAQN
-321 KGLFIIVAS
+321 KGLFVIVSS
-330 LQTMQDAEKELDKFK
+330 LQTMQDAEKELAKFK
-345 KQGYD
+345 KQGYE
-350 EATILTSDNRFRIA
+350 EATILTSDNRYRIA
-364 LYRYTDKSKAYEKI
+364 LYRYTDKAKAYEKI

>member
-1 MKELARHI
+1 MKELSRHI

-31 KSAEFKDSANV
+31 KAAEFKDSANI
-42 FCPPLRTIGFNP
+42 FCPPLRAIGFNP

-63 AQSYMQAYDTDF
+63 AQSYMQSYDTDF

-88 IKESLYKNGQAELD
+88 IKDSLYKNGQAELD

-113 VYGFEPYQ
+113 TYGFEPYGN
-121 SAFFSPS
+121 AFFSPS

-140 SDLKPVKETVVE
+140 SELASVKESAAE
-152 PRIMIE
+152 QRIVIE
-158 TVPAATNDYEGSKQK
+158 TVPSSVESPKEKNKQ
-173 TNQRHIIKH
+173 QHIIKR
-182 MVEHAVGIAAAII
+182 MAEHAIGIAAAII
-195 LFFILSVPVENTYL
+195 LFFVLSVPVENTYL

-226 RGKSMT
+226 RSKSLATSSPDKAENENNMQQ
-232 TASLEASNNSSVE
+232 TA
-245 LLTSDIEQ
+245 TSG
-253 SNITSRRNNVNT
+253 RRNNVNT

-270 VRNVKVEKVES
+270 VKTVKVEKA
-281 ESQKEVKVSPIAVK
+281 VKAEPAVVK
-295 KEKTKPEV
+295 KEMNAEAVKEKPKTT
-303 VKAETK
+303 VKKEAK
-309 KSKEVQSNSTQN
+309 AAKEVQKSNTAGD

-330 LQTMQDAEKELDKFK
+330 LRNMQDAEKELAKFK
-345 KQGYD
+345 KQGYND
-350 EATILTSDNRFRIA
+350 AKILTSDNRFRIA
-364 LYRYTDKSKAYEKI
+364 LYSYTDKSQAYNKI
-378 NELRKDEQFKTA
+378 NELKKDEQFKTA

>member
-31 KSAEFKDSANV
+31 KAAEFKDSANV
-42 FCPPLRTIGFNP
+42 FCPPVRTIGFNP
-54 QLTINDGLL
+54 QLIINDGLL

-88 IKESLYKNGQAELD
+88 IKDSLYKNGQAELE

-121 SAFFSPS
+121 NAFFSPS

-140 SDLKPVKETVVE
+140 SELKPVKETTVE

-158 TVPAATNDYEGSKQK
+158 TVSSCEEDRKEKAK
-173 TNQRHIIKH
+173 QRHIIKR
-182 MVEHAVGIAAAII
+182 MAEHAVGIAAAVI
-195 LFFILSVPVENTYL
+195 LFFVLSVPVENTYL

-226 RGKSMT
+226 RSKSMAT
-232 TASLEASNNSSVE
+232 TSLETKDIKQNNA
-245 LLTSDIEQ
+245 T
-253 SNITSRRNNVNT
+253 NRRNNVNT

-270 VRNVKVEKVES
+270 VKSVKVEKAEPKAS
-281 ESQKEVKVSPIAVK
+281 KEVKVLPAVAK
-295 KEKTKPEV
+295 KEVIKAES

-309 KSKEVQSNSTQN
+309 STKEVQKSKSSQN
-321 KGLFIIVAS
+321 KGMFIIVAS
-330 LQTMQDAEKELDKFK
+330 LPTMQDAEKELAKFK
-345 KQGYD
+345 KQGYE
-350 EATILTSDNRFRIA
+350 EATILTSDNRYRIA
-364 LYRYTDKSKAYEKI
+364 LYSYTDKSKAYEKI

>member
-31 KSAEFKDSANV
+31 KAAEFKDSANV
-42 FCPPLRTIGFNP
+42 FCPPVRTIGFNP
-54 QLTINDGLL
+54 QLIINDGLL

-88 IKESLYKNGQAELD
+88 IKDSLYKNGQAELE

-121 SAFFSPS
+121 NAFFSPS

-140 SDLKPVKETVVE
+140 SELKPVKETTVE

-158 TVPAATNDYEGSKQK
+158 TVSSCEEDRKEKAK
-173 TNQRHIIKH
+173 QRHIIKR
-182 MVEHAVGIAAAII
+182 MAEHAVGIAAAVI
-195 LFFILSVPVENTYL
+195 LFFVLSVPVENTYL

-226 RGKSMT
+226 RSKSMAT
-232 TASLEASNNSSVE
+232 TSLETKDIKQNNA
-245 LLTSDIEQ
+245 T
-253 SNITSRRNNVNT
+253 NRRNNVNT

-270 VRNVKVEKVES
+270 VKSVKVEKAEPKAS
-281 ESQKEVKVSPIAVK
+281 KEVKASPAVAK
-295 KEKTKPEV
+295 KEVVKTEA

-309 KSKEVQSNSTQN
+309 GTKEVQKSNTVQN
-321 KGLFIIVAS
+321 KGLFVIVAS
-330 LQTMQDAEKELDKFK
+330 LQTMQDAEKELAKFK
-345 KQGYD
+345 KQGYN
-350 EATILTSDNRFRIA
+350 EATILASDNRYRIA
-364 LYRYTDKSKAYEKI
+364 LYRFTDKSKAYEKI